1 MEQWREELY
10 LAHHGIKGM
19 KWGVRRYQNPDGSLT
34 PAGRKRYYDSGGRMT
49 KRGAQRKAK
58 DDYKRK
64 EDEAFSRYEKS
75 IEKIEKPYKRG
86 QNLSEKDLKRE
97 RKIEEQYRKD
107 VEKAKATYK
116 QEKQAIKNVDELAKG
131 LAGDKNAQSELVNL
145 ASMSLFAKGDY
156 EKATAVIDTGKLFV
170 DGKFIKN
177 YGDKSVD
184 VYVAG
189 SKDPVIRA
197 QLQEGKNYTYEF
209 LNKNGSANAK
219 AFAEYYEKNSVY
231 YKYK

>member
-34 PAGRKRYYDSGGRMT
+34 PAGRKRYYDSSGDMT

-97 RKIEEQYRKD
+97 HKVEEQYRKD

-116 QEKQAIKNVDELAKG
+116 SEKQAIKNVDKLHEG
-131 LAGDKNAQSELVNL
+131 LTGDRNAQQHLVNM
-145 ASMSLFAKGDY
+145 ASMSVFAKGDY
-156 EKATAVIDTGKLFV
+156 KKATELIDSGKLIV

-197 QLQEGKNYTYEF
+197 QLKDGENYTYEF
-209 LNKNGSANAK
+209 LDKNGAANAK

-231 YKYK
+231 RK